1 MIHQPVLLT
10 ESLDY
15 LIANP
20 NGVYFDAT
28 IGFGGHSTAI
38 LDKLSE
44 NAKLIGSDKDIT
56 AYNYCKDK
64 FQNDKRV
71 VLYNCGFKNINL
83 ISKIEFL
90 EGFDGI
96 FADLGVSSFQLDDS
110 EAGFTY
116 REDVKLDLRMDKK
129 VGEPASHFIN
139 TLPEEELANIFY
151 LYGEEKKSR
160 HIARKIEKVRKEK
173 SIDTTGQL
181 KEIIESVVPGFYS
194 LRTLSRIFQAL
205 RIYVN
210 DEIGELKEFLV
221 KAIELL
227 KPGGRVVILSYH
239 SLEDREVKDIFK
251 YETIECICPVDLPV
265 CVCDKKK
272 ILKILTKKPIVP
284 SEQEIKNNSRARSA
298 KLRAAEKI

>member
-10 ESLDY
+10 ESLEY
-15 LIANP
+15 LITNP

-28 IGFGGHSTAI
+28 VGFGGHSSAI
-38 LDKLSE
+38 LDKLSD
-44 NAKLIGSDKDIT
+44 NGKLIASDKDIN
-56 AYNYCKDK
+56 ALNYCKEK
-64 FQNDKRV
+64 FQNDKRMK
-71 VLYNCGFKNINL
+71 LYHCGFKNINL

-90 EGFDGI
+90 SGFDGI

-110 EAGFTY
+110 DSGFTY
-116 REDVKLDLRMDKK
+116 REDVVLDLRMDKS
-129 VGEPASHFIN
+129 VGEPAYQVIN
-139 TLPEEELANIFY
+139 NLPEEELANLIY

-160 HIARKIEKVRKEK
+160 QIARKIENKRKEK
-173 SIDTTGQL
+173 LIETTGQL

-194 LRTLSRIFQAL
+194 IRTLSRVFQAL

-210 DEIGELKEFLV
+210 DEIEELKEFLT
-221 KAIELL
+221 KSINLL
-227 KPGGRVVILSYH
+227 NPGGRIVILSYH

-251 YETIECICPVDLPV
+251 YETLECICPTNLPV

-272 ILKILTKKPIVP
+272 SMKILTKKPIIP
-284 SEQEIKNNSRARSA
+284 NQQEIKNNSRARSA